1 MPNRNHEKAFRLG
14 WVAGLDDAGKL
25 LRDFLGEQNISRR
38 ALTAVKF
45 AGGAILVNGV
55 EVTVRYLMKTGDRI
69 EVVFPPE
76 EASTSLIP
84 ERIPIRIKY
93 EDDFVLVVSKPPYM
107 NTIPSKEHPTGSLAN
122 ALAGYYRDKGLLSTI
137 HVVTRLDRDTSGLV
151 LIAKHSHVHHL
162 ISEQQKQG
170 LVKRRYKAIAEGCIK
185 EDQGKIEG
193 PIGRKSTSIIE
204 REVREDGQYA
214 CTLFEVIARLTG
226 YTLIG
231 LQLLTGRTHQ
241 IRVHLS
247 HYGFPLAG
255 DGLYG
260 GHKKDIPRQALHC
273 SSVKFFH
280 PFLKETLTFEESL
293 PEDMLKL
300 IHQSSH

>member
-1 MPNRNHEKAFRLG
+1 MPKRNHEKAFRLRWG
-14 WVAGLDDAGKL
+14 AGLEDAGKL
-25 LRDFLGEQNISRR
+25 LRDFLEEQDISRR

-45 AGGAILVNGV
+45 SGGLILVNGV
-55 EVTVRYLMKTGDRI
+55 EATVRYLIKNGDQI
-69 EVVFPPE
+69 EVIFPPE
-76 EASTSLIP
+76 EASAGLIP
-84 ERIPIRIKY
+84 ESIPISIKY
-93 EDDFVLVVSKPPYM
+93 EDDFILVVAKPPFM
-107 NTIPSKEHPTGSLAN
+107 NTIPSREHPTGSLAN
-122 ALAGYYRDKGLLSTI
+122 ALAGYYRDNGIPSTI

-151 LIAKHSHVHHL
+151 LVAKHSHVHHL
-162 ISEQQKQG
+162 LSEQQKQG
-170 LVKRRYKAIAEGCIK
+170 LVKRRYSAIAEGCIK
-185 EDQGKIEG
+185 EDHGKIEE

-214 CTLFEVIARLTG
+214 CTLFEVIARLKG

-255 DGLYG
+255 DDLYG

-273 SSVKFFH
+273 SSVMFFH
-280 PFLKETLTFEESL
+280 PFLKETLAFEESL